1 MVLQLGD
8 KMLRPEP
15 DQRSRIVSLAT
26 RLPGQPGLVGDP
38 RCYHPRVNNQADGMV
53 MTNVTTF
60 EIRGH
65 VATITLNRPEAMN
78 ALNPELRWSLSRHF
92 DEVEHNDDIWIA
104 IVTGAG
110 DKAFCAGAD
119 LKHRAIERD
128 ASSEQKAHWQQLQEK
143 TTPLN
148 ERWYF
153 PKPVIARVNGFAL
166 GGGLEL
172 ALGCDIIVAADHAEL
187 GLPEPRRGLIAGGAG
202 VHRLPRQI
210 GLKVAMGYLLTGR
223 HMSAA
228 RAYELGLVNQVVPA
242 ADLDATVA
250 QWVQDILRCAPLAV
264 RATKEAAMRGLDKPL
279 NEAQGTEYEWETR
292 RRQSADALEGPR
304 AFAEKRSPN
313 WQGR

>member
-1 MVLQLGD
+1 MSDVTNF
-8 KMLRPEP
+8 E
-15 DQRSRIVSLAT
+15 
-26 RLPGQPGLVGDP
+26 
-38 RCYHPRVNNQADGMV
+38 VN
-53 MTNVTTF
+53 
-60 EIRGH
+60 GH
-65 VATITLNRPEAMN
+65 VATITLNRPDAMN
-78 ALNPELRWSLSRHF
+78 ALNPELRWSLSQHF
-92 DEVEHNDDIWIA
+92 DEVERNDDIWIA
-104 IVTGAG
+104 IVNGAG

-128 ASSEQKAHWQQLQEK
+128 ASSEQKAHWQKLLDE

-153 PKPVIARVNGFAL
+153 PKPVIAKVNGFAL

-172 ALGCDIIVAADHAEL
+172 ALGCDIIVAAEHAEL
-187 GLPEPRRGLIAGGAG
+187 GLPEPRRGLLAAGVG

-228 RAYELGLVNQVVPA
+228 RAYELGLVNQVVLAP
-242 ADLDATVA
+242 DLDATVDE
-250 QWVQDILRCAPLAV
+250 WVQDILRCAPLAV

-279 NEAQGTEYEWETR
+279 HEAHAAQYEWELS

-313 WQGR
+313 WQGQ